1 MKNVL
6 LLVHDDAGQE
16 ARLQAALDLTRAL
29 SGHLI
34 CIDAVEMPVVVDG
47 FAGSGMAILLAD
59 ERERAADNRAA
70 IEPRLA
76 REGVS
81 WSWTEA
87 TGYLPDCVVEASKT
101 ADLIVLNR
109 HIDPVSVPDMRR
121 IVGDVLTQS
130 RALVVAVAD
139 PGRGFEAG
147 GKAMIAWDGS
157 ERVMASLQRAVPL
170 LALASDVKIVQVG
183 ELNDDALTVEEAATY
198 LSRHGIH
205 AEVEIVPEA
214 DSVAVAVRI
223 EAERYGADYLV
234 MGAYSHSRMRE
245 ALFGGVTR
253 AMLTACSLPMVLGH

>member
-1 MKNVL
+1 MKNIL

-29 SGHLI
+29 SGHLS

-47 FAGSGMAILLAD
+47 LAGNGMAILLAD

-70 IEPRLA
+70 VEPRLA

-87 TGYLPDCVVEASKT
+87 TGHLARCIAEASKT

-109 HIDPVSVPDMRR
+109 QLDTVSAPDMRHMAAE
-121 IVGDVLTQS
+121 VLMQS
-130 RALVVAVAD
+130 RALVVAVSD
-139 PGRGFEAG
+139 SCRGFKAG
-147 GKAMIAWDGS
+147 GKALVAWDGS
-157 ERVMASLQRAVPL
+157 ERVMSALQRAVPL
-170 LALASDVKIVQVG
+170 LALAGDVKILQVG
-183 ELNDDALTVEEAATY
+183 QLNDDALSLEEAATY

-205 AEVEIVPEA
+205 AEAQIAPEA
-214 DSVAVAVRI
+214 DSIAMAIRA
-223 EAERYGADYLV
+223 EAERFGADYLV
-234 MGAYSHSRMRE
+234 MGAYSHSRIRE

-253 AMLTACSLPMVLGH
+253 AMLTACSLPLVLGH